1 MIGEVGQVAQ
11 DPHFC
16 YLPELGYKLEHF
28 SNGGVTGGN
37 EVRLKRGSNT
47 KKMGKN
53 KTVLTEEQG
62 MCYTLAILLFD
73 TSNVTIF
80 WSSLKVLTGN
90 SSIKL
95 LLRSRTSRF

>member
-37 EVRLKRGSNT
+37 VVRLKGVQIQREWA
-47 KKMGKN
+47 KMR
-53 KTVLTEEQG
+53 L
-62 MCYTLAILLFD
+62 C
-73 TSNVTIF
+73 
-80 WSSLKVLTGN
+80 
-90 SSIKL
+90 
-95 LLRSRTSRF
+95 

>member
-37 EVRLKRGSNT
+37 EVRVNWGSNT
-47 KKMGKN
+47 KRMDKN
-53 KTVLTEEQG
+53 ENVLT
-62 MCYTLAILLFD
+62 
-73 TSNVTIF
+73 
-80 WSSLKVLTGN
+80 
-90 SSIKL
+90 
-95 LLRSRTSRF
+95 